1 MSGHKPQPTALHYDL
16 AHRILQYARW
26 SDLAVGAHLREAELA
41 DRFQVSRS
49 PIRGALKLLGER
61 NVVEHA
67 PHHGVF
73 LRIAGRDLNP
83 DLIGEQSAPEQ
94 ELYRRVVHDR
104 LAGTLPD
111 VLSAAEL
118 GRAYD
123 VNRTRL
129 TRLLNDMANEGLVE
143 RLPGQRWRFN
153 PALTSEELYDS
164 SYRFR
169 LIVEPAAF
177 LEPEFR
183 VDESELAE
191 LVSVHERLIDGE
203 VWNTSYSYLYQVDAA
218 FHETVARW
226 SRNAFLV
233 QVIRSQNRL
242 RRLTEYEYYA
252 DRERMLVSCR
262 EHAEI
267 LKAVGNA
274 RKERA
279 SELMRKHID
288 SSWRSRPS
296 FPARDESDT
305 IETGAAWTAK

>member
-1 MSGHKPQPTALHYDL
+1 MNGNKNQPTALHYDL

-26 SDLAVGAHLREAELA
+26 SDLAVGTHLREAELA
-41 DRFQVSRS
+41 GRFQVSRS

-61 NVVEHA
+61 DVVEHA

-73 LRIAGRDLNP
+73 LLIAGRELNP
-83 DLIGEQSAPEQ
+83 DLIAEENAPEQ
-94 ELYRRVVHDR
+94 ELYRQVVRDR

-118 GRAYD
+118 GRVYA

-169 LIVEPAAF
+169 LIIEPAMF
-177 LEPEFR
+177 LEPGFSAG
-183 VDESELAE
+183 ESELAE
-191 LVSVHERLIDGE
+191 LVSVHARLVDGE
-203 VWNTSYSYLYQVDAA
+203 VWNTSYSYIFQVDAA
-218 FHETVARW
+218 FHETIARW
-226 SRNAFLV
+226 SHNAFLV
-233 QVIRSQNRL
+233 QAIRNQNRL

-252 DRERMLVSCR
+252 DRRRMLASCR
-262 EHAEI
+262 EHAAI
-267 LKAVGNA
+267 LKAVGGD
-274 RKERA
+274 RRERA
-279 SELMRKHID
+279 SELMRQHID
-288 SSWRSRPS
+288 TSWQSRPP
-296 FPARDESDT
+296 FPAKRGRKEKESAGTD
-305 IETGAAWTAK
+305 AAE